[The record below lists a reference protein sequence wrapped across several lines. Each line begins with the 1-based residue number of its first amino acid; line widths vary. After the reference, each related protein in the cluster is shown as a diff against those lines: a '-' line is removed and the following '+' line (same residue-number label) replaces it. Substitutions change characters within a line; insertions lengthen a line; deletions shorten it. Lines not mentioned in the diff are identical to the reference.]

1 MREEDAGGVKGG
13 AVDPSEDGLSRR
25 ATSSGGQV
33 PVSRRPYDAAARAF
47 LGLGSNVGDSRRTL
61 RWAVERVD
69 GLPGTR
75 VVARSALYRTAP
87 VGRAGQ
93 ADFLNQVIQIETR
106 LSPWDLLAAVLEV
119 ERQGGRVRRERWGPR
134 TLDIDVVWYDNVVV
148 SEPDLEIP
156 HPRLEERRFVLE
168 PLSELA
174 PDLLLP
180 SGRTV
185 GEALERVAAQR
196 VEKLG

>member
-1 MREEDAGGVKGG
+1 MV
-13 AVDPSEDGLSRR
+13 
-25 ATSSGGQV
+25 
-33 PVSRRPYDAAARAF
+33 ARAF
-47 LGLGSNVGDSRRTL
+47 LGLGSNVGDSRQTL
-61 RWAVERVD
+61 RWAVRRVK

-75 VVARSALYRTAP
+75 VVACSALYRTAP
-87 VGRAGQ
+87 VGRPDQ
-93 ADFLNQVIQIETR
+93 DDFLNQVIEIETS
-106 LSPWDLLAAVLEV
+106 LSPRALLVAVLEV
-119 ERQGGRVRRERWGPR
+119 EREGGRVRRERWGPR
-134 TLDIDVVWYDNVVV
+134 TLDIDVVWYDSVTV

-180 SGRTV
+180 SGRTI
-185 GEALERVAAQR
+185 GEALARVAVQR